1 MLRTNEEWL
10 GIAKEAFDA
19 YGDEAQWLTWDNKP
33 MPQWDKVGEVVQKRW
48 VASVKRTEAILLKVD
63 RSNEFPLLEEKEW
76 DVYSALSKAWNTFIE
91 LPLLHPNDNIDFAY
105 HVNALKNII
114 MSRPVEKVMSGKEW
128 NGYIVIGD
136 PDHE

>member
-10 GIAKEAFDA
+10 ALAKEAFDA

-63 RSNEFPLLEEKEW
+63 RSNEFAARRKRMGC
-76 DVYSALSKAWNTFIE
+76 V
-91 LPLLHPNDNIDFAY
+91 
-105 HVNALKNII
+105 
-114 MSRPVEKVMSGKEW
+114 
-128 NGYIVIGD
+128 
-136 PDHE
+136 